1 MFTGGWVPRN
11 ATQVA
16 DTSHPDSRCVSILVP
31 CSFTSYPDQQNGD
44 IYPNPYGYIDALYIG
59 LNFV

>member
-1 MFTGGWVPRN
+1 MRDATKACGASPKFSRPRCASVLVPR
-11 ATQVA
+11 
-16 DTSHPDSRCVSILVP
+16 
-31 CSFTSYPDQQNGD
+31 SFTSYPDQQNGD